1 MAQCT
6 TGASAPNLPSMVN
19 FAQVSLT
26 LDLAYA
32 SGGTGDIEV
41 ILEWISACLN
51 CNPNLVRVEISN
63 PTGRLDSTDFLD
75 APGFGPEHPDYPDAV
90 KTLQL
95 IESWLSLDRKA
106 LISELVR
113 QRSSYSANMAM
124 YRSAHALLE
133 TRLVELSIAITQGDL
148 SVAQFTR
155 VGAEAQVELTSRQ
168 AQLQWVLEMLPKPGG
183 I

>member
-6 TGASAPNLPSMVN
+6 TGASAPNLPAMVN

-26 LDLAYA
+26 LNLAYT
-32 SGGTGDIEV
+32 SGGTGDIQV

-51 CNPNLVRVEISN
+51 CNPNLVQVEISN
-63 PTGRLDSTDFLD
+63 PTGRLDWSDFMD
-75 APGFGPEHPDYPDAV
+75 APGFGPEHPNYPDTV
-90 KTLQL
+90 KTLRL

-106 LISELVR
+106 LILELVR

-124 YRSAHALLE
+124 YRSAHTLLE
-133 TRLVELSIAITQGDL
+133 TRLAELSTALAQGDL
-148 SVAQFTR
+148 SGAQFPR
-155 VGAEAQVELTSRQ
+155 VGADAQVELTSRQ